1 MAAISSRDLSFALRP
16 AKTATPPSNI
26 SSEPANLIPISL
38 AHDGLGACLVNRP
51 QGAGWC

>member
-1 MAAISSRDLSFALRP
+1 
-16 AKTATPPSNI
+16 
-26 SSEPANLIPISL
+26 LIPISL